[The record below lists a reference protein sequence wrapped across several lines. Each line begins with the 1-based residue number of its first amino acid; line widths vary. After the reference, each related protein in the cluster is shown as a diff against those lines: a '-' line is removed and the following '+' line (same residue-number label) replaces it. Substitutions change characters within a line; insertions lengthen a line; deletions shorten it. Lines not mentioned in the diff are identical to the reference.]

1 MYNETLLKVSSY
13 LTMDIIRMTMYENIN
28 IPVMF

>member
-1 MYNETLLKVSSY
+1 MCGVSSY
-13 LTMDIIRMTMYENIN
+13 PTMNIIRMTMYENIN

>member
-1 MYNETLLKVSSY
+1 
-13 LTMDIIRMTMYENIN
+13 MTMYENIN